1 MKKINLVDLS
11 SIGSRASYIGIID
24 GGKVVYEEIKQG
36 EVQGVESKIENDL
49 EKLDI
54 TKIKAEKKEEKE
66 SDLEMT
72 YVYKFDKNKLAEIS
86 SGGMYAGNQ
95 SSCLINGEEYSN
107 NERGMNIVIYSK
119 KDKKVI
125 DSRTFDT
132 CGSSIELSRNLEEEL
147 KVALEAGVPFESL
160 QEELQQLYLYN
171 ENSKK

>member
-1 MKKINLVDLS
+1 
-11 SIGSRASYIGIID
+11 
-24 GGKVVYEEIKQG
+24 
-36 EVQGVESKIENDL
+36 
-49 EKLDI
+49 
-54 TKIKAEKKEEKE
+54 
-66 SDLEMT
+66 
-72 YVYKFDKNKLAEIS
+72 
-86 SGGMYAGNQ
+86 MYAGNQ